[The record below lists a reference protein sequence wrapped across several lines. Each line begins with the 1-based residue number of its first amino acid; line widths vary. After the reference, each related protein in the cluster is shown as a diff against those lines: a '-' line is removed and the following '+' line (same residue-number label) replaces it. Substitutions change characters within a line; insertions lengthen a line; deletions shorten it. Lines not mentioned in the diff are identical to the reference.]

1 MTADRI
7 GAPLSEGRP
16 AVVPEAAWASPVARL
31 LGRPLEEF
39 ASTYWGREP
48 LLATAAERDGGFE
61 DLLDEDAV
69 DALLSEHGLR
79 TPFLRVA
86 RDGTTLP
93 NRDFTA
99 GAGVGA
105 GITDQVDDSRL
116 SALFGDGATLVLQG
130 LHRTWPP
137 LVRFVADLAEE
148 LGHPVQANAYVT
160 PPQAQGFDDHYDVHD
175 VFVLQ
180 VSGEKEWRIRPPV
193 LEAPLRDQP
202 WTERRAAVA
211 HAAQEPPLIRTVLR
225 PGDCLYLPRGYLHAA
240 TALGDV
246 STHLTLGVHAWT
258 RHALAGEVLQ
268 SVLRS
273 LTDDPAIRASLDV
286 GVDLGDE
293 HAIGDDLDLVRDRL
307 ASAIADLDRAAV
319 ARRLEGA
326 SRRAGRPAPV
336 GPVAQLRASQ
346 QLQPDD
352 VVTLREHLHGELRLR
367 DNGDADLVSRAGTV
381 RLDAADLPAVREL
394 LVSREIPVGT
404 LGIDLARRLLARA
417 VVVRGR

>member
-1 MTADRI
+1 MTAHQV

-16 AVVPEAAWASPVARL
+16 DLLSGMLPTGPVERL

-39 ASTYWGREP
+39 ATTSWGREP
-48 LLATAAERDGGFE
+48 LLVTAAERDGGFE
-61 DLLDEDAV
+61 DLFDEDAV
-69 DALLSEHGLR
+69 DSLLSDHGLR

-93 NRDFTA
+93 NRDFTS

-105 GITDQVDDSRL
+105 GIADQVDDSRL
-116 SALFGDGATLVLQG
+116 SALFADGATLVLQG

-137 LVRFVADLAEE
+137 LVRFVAALADE

-160 PPQAQGFDDHYDVHD
+160 PPQSQGFDDHYDVHD

-180 VSGEKEWRIRPPV
+180 VSGEKEWRIHRPV

-202 WTERRAAVA
+202 WTDRRAAVSR
-211 HAAQEPPLIRTVLR
+211 AAEEPPLMRTVLG

-258 RHALAGEVLQ
+258 RHALAGEVVQVVLQ
-268 SVLRS
+268 SLA
-273 LTDDPAIRASLDV
+273 DDPEIRASLAV
-286 GVDLGDE
+286 GAGVGDAD
-293 HAIGDDLDLVRDRL
+293 HLSDDLEVVRAGLAAALATIDEQAAAQRL
-307 ASAIADLDRAAV
+307 AA
-319 ARRLEGA
+319 A

-336 GPVAQLRASQ
+336 GPVSQLRAVQ
-346 QLQPDD
+346 NLRPEDRLA
-352 VVTLREHLHGELRLR
+352 LREHLHASIRPR
-367 DNGDADLVSRAGTV
+367 GDGGAELVSRAGDE
-381 RLDAADLPAVREL
+381 RLEAADVPVVDEL
-394 LVSREIPVGT
+394 LSTGT
-404 LGIDLARRLLARA
+404 SSVAVLGDELARRLLARA
-417 VVVRGR
+417 VVVRDG